1 MKKNLFKKTMLI
13 MGATGLVLTTMTGC
27 NKKEVDT
34 TEEVTT
40 EATTEEAN
48 VIRIEEESFGVA
60 MTLEIGEDGKL
71 NIESD
76 KAVTFES
83 LNEDIVTIDKDGT
96 VTAIGSGKVKV
107 VVTDGEIRKSTFI
120 VVKAEPYVASTE
132 ETSEDTEE
140 TTEVAE
146 NTNTGSNT
154 GSTASNSG
162 SNTGSTG
169 SGSNSGNSSNT
180 GSGNNS
186 GNTNTNPSTPS
197 EPATESTPNTP
208 SEPATE
214 ASTETEKTYY
224 YRDWDYICNSVNAK
238 LQANFPNAT
247 IQQLDS
253 NYQTTTEFDGYDKP
267 LPYSDDVLAQQIYE
281 TIVKGL
287 AGQGAY
293 PGCDKPVTTGLFVQS
308 ITNTP
313 GYNQPNR
320 REVVLIYYK

>member
-60 MTLEIGEDGKL
+60 MTLEVGEDGKL

-83 LNEDIVTIDKDGT
+83 LNEDIVKVDEDGK
-96 VTAIGSGKVKV
+96 VTAVGSGKVKV

-162 SNTGSTG
+162 SN
-169 SGSNSGNSSNT
+169 
-180 GSGNNS
+180 S

-197 EPATESTPNTP
+197 EPATESTPSTP

-214 ASTETEKTYY
+214 ATTEETRVAY
-224 YRDWDYICNSVNAK
+224 YRDWDYICNRTNELLK
-238 LQANFPNAT
+238 QNFPGAT
-247 IQQLDS
+247 IQRNGS
-253 NYQTTTEFDGYDKP
+253 NSQTLPEYDGYDKP
-267 LPYSDDVLAQQIYE
+267 LPYSDEALAQQYYE
-281 TIVKGL
+281 LIASGL

-293 PGCDKPVTTGLFVQS
+293 PGCDKPVTTGLFVDS

-320 REVVLIYYK
+320 REIQITYYK